1 MNNILLKTKD
11 YTTLQA
17 TKLIIKYITQAASLQ
32 TSILD
37 KTNKIEWTSF
47 YKLNANSTWQ
57 GPTIKRFWM

>member
-37 KTNKIEWTSF
+37 KTNKIE
-47 YKLNANSTWQ
+47 
-57 GPTIKRFWM
+57 